1 MDTWQLISQVGP
13 TGLVSMALVFMVNEH
28 RKRVTEYAAL
38 QEKYNALQEKRVE
51 EANKNS
57 GAMLTLY
64 EKVEKLVDQIQELR
78 K

>member
-13 TGLVSMALVFMVNEH
+13 TGLVSMALVFMVTEH
-28 RKRVTEYAAL
+28 RKRVAENVAL